1 MRSEFLLRMVRPT
14 PPPIGVGIAVAALL
28 VAAET
33 LLIYP
38 LMTIARGP
46 SLVMIYLIGVV
57 TVSMVWGLTLGFAT
71 SLASVLAYDFFHIP
85 PILGFAV
92 ADTRDWVMLA
102 VLAGVSLVT
111 AALADLSRLRAAQA
125 QESDLTAE
133 MAGLLLNTDDVAAA
147 LPAAAQRI
155 AHALDLPGVAIKLEA
170 VPDGT
175 GRDSVFPLRDGATS
189 LGTLEVPDGMP
200 EVSRRRLREKVVP
213 SLESLL
219 HAAHERAAILDSLR
233 ARRDELRLLAHQQ
246 AALRRVATL
255 VARGASPTEVFAA
268 VTAEISQLLGARHTT
283 LLRYEPD
290 DTVTIVSTNEPTL
303 MSLVHSRWSAS
314 NGNIAGLVRR
324 TGRATRMDD
333 DEDTAGPGTREHE
346 LDICAAIGLP
356 VVVEDRLWGV
366 LVVSSRRAEPLPP
379 DAEER
384 IRGFTD
390 LAATAIANADN
401 RAELI
406 ASRARIVAAADE
418 ARRRIERDLHDGAQ
432 QQLISIGLELRAAEH
447 CTTLEQVKA
456 QVSDVATEIK
466 SMHDHLREISRGIHP
481 PILTTGGLEPALRSL
496 ARRSAVPVEL
506 DIHLDQRLSSS
517 VEVAAYYVVS
527 ESLTNATKHA
537 HASLVHI
544 VAELQGET
552 LQLAIRDNGVG
563 GANPDKGSGLTG
575 LIDRVVAL
583 GGHMTI
589 TSPADGGTS
598 LSAAIPTRHTDPFAP
613 PAPAK
618 R

>member
-1 MRSEFLLRMVRPT
+1 MRSDFLLRMVRPA
-14 PPPIGVGIAVAALL
+14 PPPIGVGIAVA
-28 VAAET
+28 VFMVTAET

-38 LMTIARGP
+38 LETVTRGP
-46 SLVMIYLIGVV
+46 SLAMIYLLGVV
-57 TVSMVWGLTLGFAT
+57 MVSMVWGLALGFAI
-71 SLASVLAYDFFHIP
+71 SAASVLAYDFFHVP

-92 ADTRDWVMLA
+92 SDTRDWVMLA
-102 VLAGVSLVT
+102 LFAGVALVT
-111 AALADLSRLRAAQA
+111 GALADLSRLRVAQA

-133 MAGLLLNTDDVAAA
+133 LAGLLLNTDDVAAA

-155 AHALDLPGVAIKLEA
+155 AHALDLPGVAITLEA
-170 VPDGT
+170 VPGDGQH
-175 GRDSVFPLRDGATS
+175 SVFPLRDGATS
-189 LGTLEVPDGMP
+189 LGTLQVPAGMP
-200 EVSRRRLREKVVP
+200 EASQRRLQEKVVP

-219 HAAHERAAILDSLR
+219 RAARERAAILDSLR
-233 ARRDELRLLAHQQ
+233 IGRDELRLLAHQQ

-268 VTAEISQLLGARHTT
+268 VTAEVSRLLGARYTT

-290 DTVTIVSTNEPTL
+290 ATVTVVSTNQPTL
-303 MSLVHSRWSAS
+303 MSLVHSRWPAS

-324 TGRATRMDD
+324 TGRAARMDNN
-333 DEDTAGPGTREHE
+333 EDTAGPGTRERE
-346 LDICAAIGLP
+346 PGIRAVIGSP
-356 VVVEDRLWGV
+356 IVVGDRLWGV
-366 LVVSSRRAEPLPP
+366 VVVSSEPTEPLPP

-384 IRGFTD
+384 IKDFTD
-390 LAATAIANADN
+390 LAATAIANADS

-432 QQLISIGLELRAAEH
+432 QQLISIGLELRATEH

-456 QVSDVATEIK
+456 QVSDVSTELK
-466 SMHDHLREISRGIHP
+466 SMLENLREISRGIHP
-481 PILTTGGLEPALRSL
+481 TMLTTGGLEPALKSL

-506 DIHLDQRLSSS
+506 DIQLDQRLSSS

-527 ESLTNATKHA
+527 ESLTNAAKHA

-544 VAELQGET
+544 VAKRQGET
-552 LQLAIRDNGVG
+552 LQLAIRDDGVG

-589 TSPADGGTS
+589 TSPTDGGTS
-598 LSAAIPTRHTDPFAP
+598 LSAAIPIRHTDPAAP
-613 PAPAK
+613 PAPVK